1 MEVLSDRLQLVKLEL
16 NHVKDFYKYRSDA
29 ETNKYQGWIPYALED
44 CSHFIKNKI
53 ATQINTPNTW
63 YQLAILKNDTSELIG
78 DVGIHFLEDE
88 HQVEIG
94 CTLNKEHHGMGY
106 AQEALTGVISF
117 LFNDLNKHRITASVD
132 PDNLAS
138 IKMVKKLGFRKEAHF
153 KESLNI
159 DGTWVDDVIFAIL
172 NREWKARTI

>member
-1 MEVLSDRLQLVKLEL
+1 
-16 NHVKDFYKYRSDA
+16 
-29 ETNKYQGWIPYALED
+29 
-44 CSHFIKNKI
+44 
-53 ATQINTPNTW
+53 
-63 YQLAILKNDTSELIG
+63 
-78 DVGIHFLEDE
+78 
-88 HQVEIG
+88 
-94 CTLNKEHHGMGY
+94 MGY

>member
-1 MEVLSDRLQLVKLEL
+1 MELLSNRLQLIKLEL
-16 NHVKDFYKYRSDA
+16 DHSNDFYTYRSDA
-29 ETNKYQGWIPYALED
+29 ETNKYQGWIPYAIED
-44 CSHFIKNKI
+44 CFHFIKNKV
-53 ATQINTPNTW
+53 AAQINTPDTW
-63 YQLAILKNDTSELIG
+63 YQLAIIKKDSSKLIG
-78 DVGIHFLEDE
+78 DIGIHFLDDE

-94 CTLNKEHHGMGY
+94 CTLNKEHHGKGY
-106 AQEALTGVISF
+106 AQEALTSVITF

-132 PDNLAS
+132 PDNIAS
-138 IKMVKKLGFRKEAHF
+138 IRMVEKLGFRKEAHF